1 MLKLCQSGLRWLWIV
16 VLVVAVDRI
25 TKTLVVKSLV
35 AYTPLPIFSFFNLTL
50 AYNRGAAFGFLSS
63 ESGWQG
69 WLFCSIALLVSAAI
83 MIALSRL
90 ASTQRW
96 LSIALSLIVGGA
108 LGNVWY
114 RFIYGH
120 VIDFLHFHIG
130 GFYWPMFN
138 VADSTICVGAVMLVC
153 DAVFFKKSKAG

>member
-1 MLKLCQSGLRWLWIV
+1 MHKLCQSGLRWLWIAI
-16 VLVVAVDRI
+16 LVVAVDRI
-25 TKTLVVKSLV
+25 TKTIMVQSLV
-35 AYTPLPIFSFFNLTL
+35 AYTAKPIFSFFDLTL
-50 AYNRGAAFGFLSS
+50 AYNRGAAFSFLSS

-69 WLFCSIALLVSAAI
+69 WLFGSIALLVSAAI

-108 LGNVWY
+108 LGNVWD
-114 RFIYGH
+114 RFIYGY

-130 GFYWPMFN
+130 GLYWPAFN
-138 VADSTICVGAVMLVC
+138 VADSAICVGAVMLVF
-153 DAVFFKKSKAG
+153 DAVFFKKSK